1 MVNGFNK
8 ELKDL
13 LEHKFNLYNSTNF
26 IVEDPISIP
35 HAYNQKEDIEIIS
48 FLISIISWGN
58 RKSII
63 KSGNKL
69 REILGSSP
77 IDFIMRFKERD
88 LKKIDF
94 VHRTFNKFD
103 LIYFLKSLKN
113 IYKNHDGLEN
123 VFSKNLNDEF
133 MYNNI
138 SNFRKIFFSLN
149 HEERTEKHISNPKK
163 NSACKRINMF
173 LRWMVRSNETG
184 VDFGLWQNIRTDQL
198 LMPYDV
204 HVERN
209 ARKLGLVSRKQRDWK
224 TVVELTENL
233 KQFDPVDPVKYDF
246 ALFGLGVLAKDDP
259 DFIELV

>member
-1 MVNGFNK
+1 MVNGQSK

-13 LEHKFNLYNSTNF
+13 LEHKFNLYNTTNF
-26 IVEDPISIP
+26 IIEDPISIP

-77 IDFIMRFKERD
+77 IDFIMRFKEKD
-88 LKKIDF
+88 LKKINF

-149 HEERTEKHISNPKK
+149 HEKRMEKHISNPKK

-173 LRWMVRSNETG
+173 LRWMVRNDG
-184 VDFGLWQNIRTDQL
+184 VVDFGIWKKIKPSMLSCPL
-198 LMPYDV
+198 DV
-204 HVERN
+204 HTAN
-209 ARKLGLVSRKQRDWK
+209 IGRKLNLISRKQNDLK
-224 TVVELTENL
+224 TVLELDQKL
-233 KQFDPVDPVKYDF
+233 RLFDKNDPVKYDY
-246 ALFGLGVLAKDDP
+246 ALFGMGVYEK
-259 DFIELV
+259 F

>member
-26 IVEDPISIP
+26 IIEDPISIP

-77 IDFIMRFKERD
+77 IDFIIRFKERD

-173 LRWMVRSNETG
+173 LRWMVRNDG
-184 VDFGLWQNIRTDQL
+184 IVDFGIWKKIKPSMLSCPL
-198 LMPYDV
+198 DV
-204 HVERN
+204 HTAN
-209 ARKLGLVSRKQRDWK
+209 IGRKLNLISRKQNDLK
-224 TVVELTENL
+224 TVLELDKKL
-233 KQFDPVDPVKYDF
+233 RLFDKNDPVKYDY
-246 ALFGLGVLAKDDP
+246 ALFGMGVYEK
-259 DFIELV
+259 F

>member
-26 IVEDPISIP
+26 IIEDPISIP

-138 SNFRKIFFSLN
+138 SNFRKIFFSLY
-149 HEERTEKHISNPKK
+149 HEKRTEKHISNPKK

-173 LRWMVRSNETG
+173 LRWMVRNDG
-184 VDFGLWQNIRTDQL
+184 VVDFGIWKKIKPSMLSCPL
-198 LMPYDV
+198 DV
-204 HVERN
+204 HTAN
-209 ARKLGLVSRKQRDWK
+209 IGRKLNLISRKQNDLK
-224 TVVELTENL
+224 TVLELDQKL
-233 KQFDPVDPVKYDF
+233 RSFDKNDPVKYDY
-246 ALFGLGVLAKDDP
+246 ALFGMGVYEK
-259 DFIELV
+259 F

>member
-1 MVNGFNK
+1 MVNGLNK

-26 IVEDPISIP
+26 IIEDPISIP
-35 HAYNQKEDIEIIS
+35 HLYNQKEDIEIIS

-69 REILGSSP
+69 TEILGSSP

-149 HEERTEKHISNPKK
+149 HEKRTEKHISNPKK

-173 LRWMVRSNETG
+173 LRWMVRNDG
-184 VDFGLWQNIRTDQL
+184 VVDFGIWKKIKPSMLSCPL
-198 LMPYDV
+198 DV
-204 HVERN
+204 HTAN
-209 ARKLGLVSRKQRDWK
+209 IGRKLNLISRKQNDLK
-224 TVVELTENL
+224 TVLELDQKL
-233 KQFDPVDPVKYDF
+233 RLFDKNDPVKYDY
-246 ALFGLGVLAKDDP
+246 ALFGMGVYEK
-259 DFIELV
+259 F

>member
-1 MVNGFNK
+1 MVSGLNK

-26 IVEDPISIP
+26 IIEDPISIP

-113 IYKNHDGLEN
+113 IYNNHDGLEN

-173 LRWMVRSNETG
+173 LRWMVRNDG
-184 VDFGLWQNIRTDQL
+184 IVDFGIWKKIKPSMLSCPL
-198 LMPYDV
+198 DV
-204 HVERN
+204 HTAN
-209 ARKLGLVSRKQRDWK
+209 IGRKLNLISRKQNNLK
-224 TVVELTENL
+224 TVLELDKKL
-233 KQFDPVDPVKYDF
+233 RLFDKNDPVKYDY
-246 ALFGLGVLAKDDP
+246 ALFGMGVYEK
-259 DFIELV
+259 F

>member
-1 MVNGFNK
+1 MVNGLSK

-13 LEHKFNLYNSTNF
+13 LEHKFNLYNTKNF
-26 IVEDPISIP
+26 ISEDPISIP
-35 HAYNQKEDIEIIS
+35 HTYSQKEDIEIIS

-69 REILGSSP
+69 TEILGSSP
-77 IDFIMRFKERD
+77 IDFIMRFKEKD

-113 IYKNHDGLEN
+113 IYENHDGLEN

-138 SNFRKIFFSLN
+138 HNFRKIFFLLN
-149 HEERTEKHISNPKK
+149 HEKRTEKHISNPKK

-173 LRWMVRSNETG
+173 LRWMVRNDG
-184 VDFGLWQNIRTDQL
+184 VVDFGIWKKIKPSMLSCPL
-198 LMPYDV
+198 DV
-204 HVERN
+204 HTAN
-209 ARKLGLVSRKQRDWK
+209 IGRKLNLISRKQNDLK
-224 TVVELTENL
+224 TVLELDQKL
-233 KQFDPVDPVKYDF
+233 RLFDKHDPVKYDY
-246 ALFGLGVLAKDDP
+246 ALFGMGVYEK
-259 DFIELV
+259 F

>member
-1 MVNGFNK
+1 MVSGLNK

-26 IVEDPISIP
+26 IIEDPISIP

-77 IDFIMRFKERD
+77 IDFIIRFKERD

-113 IYKNHDGLEN
+113 IYENHDGLEN

-149 HEERTEKHISNPKK
+149 HEKRTEKHISNPKK

-173 LRWMVRSNETG
+173 LRWMVRNDG
-184 VDFGLWQNIRTDQL
+184 IVDFGIWKKIKPSMLSCPL
-198 LMPYDV
+198 DV
-204 HVERN
+204 HTAN
-209 ARKLGLVSRKQRDWK
+209 IGRKLNLISRKQNNLK
-224 TVVELTENL
+224 TVLELDKKL
-233 KQFDPVDPVKYDF
+233 RLFDKNDPVKYDY
-246 ALFGLGVLAKDDP
+246 ALFGMGVYEK
-259 DFIELV
+259 F

>member
-1 MVNGFNK
+1 MVNGLNK

-26 IVEDPISIP
+26 IIEDPISIP
-35 HAYNQKEDIEIIS
+35 HLYNQKEDIEIIS

-69 REILGSSP
+69 TEILGSSP

-113 IYKNHDGLEN
+113 IYENHDGLEN

-149 HEERTEKHISNPKK
+149 HEKRMEKHISNPKK

-173 LRWMVRSNETG
+173 LRWMVRNDG
-184 VDFGLWQNIRTDQL
+184 VVDFGIWKKIKPSMLSCPL
-198 LMPYDV
+198 DV
-204 HVERN
+204 HTGN
-209 ARKLGLVSRKQRDWK
+209 IGRKLNLISRKQNDLK
-224 TVVELTENL
+224 TVLELDQKL
-233 KQFDPVDPVKYDF
+233 RLFDKNDPVKYDY
-246 ALFGLGVLAKDDP
+246 ALFGMGVYEK
-259 DFIELV
+259 F

>member
-13 LEHKFNLYNSTNF
+13 LEHKFDLYNSKNF
-26 IVEDPISIP
+26 IIEDPISIP

-77 IDFIMRFKERD
+77 IDFVMRFKEKD

-149 HEERTEKHISNPKK
+149 HEKRTEKHISNPKK

-173 LRWMVRSNETG
+173 LRWMVRNDG
-184 VDFGLWQNIRTDQL
+184 VVDFGIWKKIKPSMLSCPL
-198 LMPYDV
+198 DV
-204 HVERN
+204 HTAN
-209 ARKLGLVSRKQRDWK
+209 IGRKLNLISRKQNDLK
-224 TVVELTENL
+224 TVLELDQKL
-233 KQFDPVDPVKYDF
+233 RLFDKNDPVKYDY
-246 ALFGLGVLAKDDP
+246 ALFGMGVYEK
-259 DFIELV
+259 F

>member
-1 MVNGFNK
+1 MVNGLNK

-13 LEHKFNLYNSTNF
+13 LEHKFNLYNSINF
-26 IVEDPISIP
+26 INEDPISIP

-69 REILGSSP
+69 TEILGSSP
-77 IDFIMRFKERD
+77 IDYIMRFKERD

-123 VFSKNLNDEF
+123 LFSKNLNDEF

-138 SNFRKIFFSLN
+138 SNFRKIFFSLY
-149 HEERTEKHISNPKK
+149 HEKRTEKHISNPKK

-173 LRWMVRSNETG
+173 LRWMVRNDG
-184 VDFGLWQNIRTDQL
+184 VVDFGIWKKIKPSMLSCPL
-198 LMPYDV
+198 DV
-204 HVERN
+204 HTAN
-209 ARKLGLVSRKQRDWK
+209 IGRKLNLISRKQNDLK
-224 TVVELTENL
+224 AVLELDKKLRLFDEN
-233 KQFDPVDPVKYDF
+233 DPVKYDY
-246 ALFGLGVLAKDDP
+246 ALFGMGVYEK
-259 DFIELV
+259 F

>member
-13 LEHKFNLYNSTNF
+13 LEHKFNLYNSKNF
-26 IVEDPISIP
+26 IIEDPISIP

-77 IDFIMRFKERD
+77 IDFVMRFKERD

-138 SNFRKIFFSLN
+138 SNFRKIFFSLD
-149 HEERTEKHISNPKK
+149 HEKRTEKHISNPKK

-173 LRWMVRSNETG
+173 LRWMVRNDG
-184 VDFGLWQNIRTDQL
+184 VVDFGIWKKVKPSMLSCPL
-198 LMPYDV
+198 DV
-204 HVERN
+204 HTAN
-209 ARKLGLVSRKQRDWK
+209 IGRKLNLISRKQNDLK
-224 TVVELTENL
+224 TVLELDQKL
-233 KQFDPVDPVKYDF
+233 RLFDKNDPVKYDY
-246 ALFGLGVLAKDDP
+246 ALFGMGVYEK
-259 DFIELV
+259 F

>member
-13 LEHKFNLYNSTNF
+13 LEHKFNLYNSKNF
-26 IVEDPISIP
+26 IIEDPISIP

-77 IDFIMRFKERD
+77 IDFIMRFKEKD

-113 IYKNHDGLEN
+113 IYENHDGLEN

-138 SNFRKIFFSLN
+138 SNFRKIFFSLS
-149 HEERTEKHISNPKK
+149 HEKRTEKHISNPKK

-173 LRWMVRSNETG
+173 LRWMVRNDG
-184 VDFGLWQNIRTDQL
+184 VVDFGIWKKIKPSMLSCPL
-198 LMPYDV
+198 DV
-204 HVERN
+204 HTAN
-209 ARKLGLVSRKQRDWK
+209 IGRKLNLISRKQNDLK
-224 TVVELTENL
+224 TVLELDQKL
-233 KQFDPVDPVKYDF
+233 RSFDKNDPVKYDY
-246 ALFGLGVLAKDDP
+246 ALFGMGVYEK
-259 DFIELV
+259 F

>member
-1 MVNGFNK
+1 MVNGLNK

-26 IVEDPISIP
+26 IIEDPISIP

-69 REILGSSP
+69 TEILGSSP

-113 IYKNHDGLEN
+113 IYEKHDGLEN

-149 HEERTEKHISNPKK
+149 HEKRTEKHISNPKK

-173 LRWMVRSNETG
+173 LRWMVRNDG
-184 VDFGLWQNIRTDQL
+184 VVDFGIWKKIKPSMLSCPL
-198 LMPYDV
+198 DV
-204 HVERN
+204 HTAN
-209 ARKLGLVSRKQRDWK
+209 IGRKLNLISRKQNDLK
-224 TVVELTENL
+224 TVLELDQKL
-233 KQFDPVDPVKYDF
+233 RLFDKNDPVKYDY
-246 ALFGLGVLAKDDP
+246 ALFGMGVYEK
-259 DFIELV
+259 F

>member
-13 LEHKFNLYNSTNF
+13 LEHKFILYNTKNF
-26 IVEDPISIP
+26 ISEDPISIP
-35 HAYNQKEDIEIIS
+35 YLYNQKEDIEIVS

-69 REILGSSP
+69 KEILGSSP
-77 IDFIMRFKERD
+77 IDFIMRFKEKD

-113 IYKNHDGLEN
+113 IYENHDGLEN

-149 HEERTEKHISNPKK
+149 HENRTEKHISNPKK

-173 LRWMVRSNETG
+173 LRWMVRNDG
-184 VDFGLWQNIRTDQL
+184 VVDFGIWKKIKPSMLSCPL
-198 LMPYDV
+198 DV
-204 HVERN
+204 HTAN
-209 ARKLGLVSRKQRDWK
+209 IGRKLNLISRKQNDLK
-224 TVVELTENL
+224 TVLELDQKL
-233 KQFDPVDPVKYDF
+233 RLFDKNDPVKYDY
-246 ALFGLGVLAKDDP
+246 ALFGMGVYEK
-259 DFIELV
+259 F

>member
-26 IVEDPISIP
+26 IIEDPISIP
-35 HAYNQKEDIEIIS
+35 HTYNQKEDIEIIS

-63 KSGNKL
+63 KSGSKL

-77 IDFIMRFKERD
+77 IDFIMRFKQRD

-113 IYKNHDGLEN
+113 IYENHDGLEN

-149 HEERTEKHISNPKK
+149 HEKRTEKHISNPKK

-173 LRWMVRSNETG
+173 LRWMVRNDG
-184 VDFGLWQNIRTDQL
+184 IVDFGIWKKIKPSMLSCPL
-198 LMPYDV
+198 DV
-204 HVERN
+204 HTAN
-209 ARKLGLVSRKQRDWK
+209 IGRKLNLISRKQNDLK
-224 TVVELTENL
+224 TVLELDKKL
-233 KQFDPVDPVKYDF
+233 RLFDKNDPVKYDY
-246 ALFGLGVLAKDDP
+246 ALFGMGVYEK
-259 DFIELV
+259 F

>member
-1 MVNGFNK
+1 MVSGFNK

-26 IVEDPISIP
+26 IIEDPISIP

-77 IDFIMRFKERD
+77 IDFIMRFKEKD

-113 IYKNHDGLEN
+113 IYENHDGLEN

-149 HEERTEKHISNPKK
+149 HEKRTEKHISNPKK

-173 LRWMVRSNETG
+173 LRWMVRNDG
-184 VDFGLWQNIRTDQL
+184 VVDFGIWKKIKPSMLSCPL
-198 LMPYDV
+198 DV
-204 HVERN
+204 HTAN
-209 ARKLGLVSRKQRDWK
+209 IGRKLNLISRKQNDLK
-224 TVVELTENL
+224 TVLELDQKL
-233 KQFDPVDPVKYDF
+233 RLFDKNDPVKYDY
-246 ALFGLGVLAKDDP
+246 ALFGMGVYEK
-259 DFIELV
+259 F

>member
-1 MVNGFNK
+1 MVNGFNR

-26 IVEDPISIP
+26 IIEDPISIP

-77 IDFIMRFKERD
+77 IDFIMRFKEKD

-113 IYKNHDGLEN
+113 IYENHDGLEN

-149 HEERTEKHISNPKK
+149 HEKRTEKHISNPKK

-173 LRWMVRSNETG
+173 LRWMVRNDG
-184 VDFGLWQNIRTDQL
+184 VVDFGIWKKVKPSMLSCPL
-198 LMPYDV
+198 DV
-204 HVERN
+204 HTAN
-209 ARKLGLVSRKQRDWK
+209 IGRKLNLISRKQNDLK
-224 TVVELTENL
+224 TVLELDQKL
-233 KQFDPVDPVKYDF
+233 RSFDKNDPVKYDY
-246 ALFGLGVLAKDDP
+246 ALFGMGVYEK
-259 DFIELV
+259 F

>member
-13 LEHKFNLYNSTNF
+13 LEHKFNLYNSKNF
-26 IVEDPISIP
+26 IIEDPISIP
-35 HAYNQKEDIEIIS
+35 HTYIQKEDIEIIS

-77 IDFIMRFKERD
+77 IDFVMRFKEKD

-149 HEERTEKHISNPKK
+149 HEKRTEKHISNPKK

-173 LRWMVRSNETG
+173 LRWMVRNDG
-184 VDFGLWQNIRTDQL
+184 VVDFGIWKKIKPSMLSCPL
-198 LMPYDV
+198 DV
-204 HVERN
+204 HTAN
-209 ARKLGLVSRKQRDWK
+209 IGRKLNLISRKQNDLK
-224 TVVELTENL
+224 TVLELDQKL
-233 KQFDPVDPVKYDF
+233 RSFDKNDPVKYDY
-246 ALFGLGVLAKDDP
+246 ALFGMGIYEK
-259 DFIELV
+259 F

>member
-1 MVNGFNK
+1 MVNGFNI

-26 IVEDPISIP
+26 IIEDPISIP

-63 KSGNKL
+63 KSGNNL

-77 IDFIMRFKERD
+77 IDFIMRFKEKD

-113 IYKNHDGLEN
+113 IYENHDGLEN

-149 HEERTEKHISNPKK
+149 HEKRTEKHISNPKK

-173 LRWMVRSNETG
+173 LRWMVRNDG
-184 VDFGLWQNIRTDQL
+184 VVDFGIWKKIKPSMLSCPL
-198 LMPYDV
+198 DV
-204 HVERN
+204 HTAN
-209 ARKLGLVSRKQRDWK
+209 IGRKLNLISRKQNDLK
-224 TVVELTENL
+224 TVLELDQKL
-233 KQFDPVDPVKYDF
+233 RLFDKNDPVKYDY
-246 ALFGLGVLAKDDP
+246 ALFGMGVYEK
-259 DFIELV
+259 F

>member
-1 MVNGFNK
+1 MVNGLNK

-26 IVEDPISIP
+26 IIEDPISIP
-35 HAYNQKEDIEIIS
+35 HLYNQKEDIEIIS

-69 REILGSSP
+69 TEILGSSP

-138 SNFRKIFFSLN
+138 SNFRKIFFSLY
-149 HEERTEKHISNPKK
+149 HEKRTEKHISNPKK

-173 LRWMVRSNETG
+173 LRWMVRNDG
-184 VDFGLWQNIRTDQL
+184 VVDFGIWKKIKPSMLSCPL
-198 LMPYDV
+198 DV
-204 HVERN
+204 HTGN
-209 ARKLGLVSRKQRDWK
+209 IGRKLNLISRKQNDLK
-224 TVVELTENL
+224 TVLELDQKL
-233 KQFDPVDPVKYDF
+233 RLFDKNDPVKYDY
-246 ALFGLGVLAKDDP
+246 ALFGMGVYEK
-259 DFIELV
+259 F

>member
-1 MVNGFNK
+1 MVNGLSK

-26 IVEDPISIP
+26 IIEDPISIP

-113 IYKNHDGLEN
+113 IYENHDGLEN

-138 SNFRKIFFSLN
+138 SNFRKIFFSLY
-149 HEERTEKHISNPKK
+149 HEKRTEKHISNPKK

-173 LRWMVRSNETG
+173 LRWMVRNDG
-184 VDFGLWQNIRTDQL
+184 VVDFGIWKKIKPSMLSCPL
-198 LMPYDV
+198 DV
-204 HVERN
+204 HTAN
-209 ARKLGLVSRKQRDWK
+209 IGRKLNLISRKQNDLK
-224 TVVELTENL
+224 TVLELDQKL
-233 KQFDPVDPVKYDF
+233 RLFDKNDPVKYDY
-246 ALFGLGVLAKDDP
+246 ALFGMGVYEK
-259 DFIELV
+259 F

>member
-1 MVNGFNK
+1 MVNGLNK

-26 IVEDPISIP
+26 IIEDPISIP
-35 HAYNQKEDIEIIS
+35 HLYNQKEDIEIIS

-69 REILGSSP
+69 TEILGSSP

-149 HEERTEKHISNPKK
+149 HEKRTEKHISNPKK

-173 LRWMVRSNETG
+173 LRWMVRNDG
-184 VDFGLWQNIRTDQL
+184 VVDFGLWKKIKPSML
-198 LMPYDV
+198 SCPLDV
-204 HVERN
+204 HTAN
-209 ARKLGLVSRKQRDWK
+209 IGRKLNLISRKQNDLK
-224 TVVELTENL
+224 TVLELDQKL
-233 KQFDPVDPVKYDF
+233 RLFDKNDPVKYDY
-246 ALFGLGVLAKDDP
+246 ALFGMGVYEK
-259 DFIELV
+259 F

>member
-1 MVNGFNK
+1 MVNGLSK

-13 LEHKFNLYNSTNF
+13 LEHKFNLYNTKNF
-26 IVEDPISIP
+26 ISEDPISIP
-35 HAYNQKEDIEIIS
+35 HTYSQKEDIEIIS

-69 REILGSSP
+69 TEILGSSP
-77 IDFIMRFKERD
+77 IDFIMRFKEKD

-123 VFSKNLNDEF
+123 IFSKNLNDEF

-138 SNFRKIFFSLN
+138 SNFRKIFFSLS
-149 HEERTEKHISNPKK
+149 HEKRTEKHISNPKK

-173 LRWMVRSNETG
+173 LRWMVRNDG
-184 VDFGLWQNIRTDQL
+184 VVDFGIWKKIKPSMLSCPL
-198 LMPYDV
+198 DV
-204 HVERN
+204 HTAN
-209 ARKLGLVSRKQRDWK
+209 IGRKLNLISRKQNDLK
-224 TVVELTENL
+224 TVLELDQKL
-233 KQFDPVDPVKYDF
+233 RLFDKNDPVKYDY
-246 ALFGLGVLAKDDP
+246 ALFGMGVYEK
-259 DFIELV
+259 F

>member
-1 MVNGFNK
+1 MVNGLSK

-13 LEHKFNLYNSTNF
+13 LEHKFNLYNTKNF
-26 IVEDPISIP
+26 ISEDPISIP
-35 HAYNQKEDIEIIS
+35 HTYSQKEDIEIIS

-69 REILGSSP
+69 TEILGSSP
-77 IDFIMRFKERD
+77 IDFIMRFKEKD

-94 VHRTFNKFD
+94 IHRTFNKFD

-113 IYKNHDGLEN
+113 IYENHDGLEN

-149 HEERTEKHISNPKK
+149 HEKRMEKHISNPKK

-173 LRWMVRSNETG
+173 LRWMVRNDG
-184 VDFGLWQNIRTDQL
+184 VVDFGIWKKIKPSMLSCPL
-198 LMPYDV
+198 DV
-204 HVERN
+204 HTAN
-209 ARKLGLVSRKQRDWK
+209 IGRKLNLISRKQNDLK
-224 TVVELTENL
+224 TVLELDQKL
-233 KQFDPVDPVKYDF
+233 RLFDKNDPVKYDY
-246 ALFGLGVLAKDDP
+246 ALFGMGVYEK
-259 DFIELV
+259 F

>member
-1 MVNGFNK
+1 MVNGLNK

-26 IVEDPISIP
+26 IIEDPISIP

-48 FLISIISWGN
+48 FLISVISWGN

-69 REILGSSP
+69 TEILGSSP
-77 IDFIMRFKERD
+77 IDFIIRFKERD

-149 HEERTEKHISNPKK
+149 HEKRTEKHISNPKK

-173 LRWMVRSNETG
+173 LRWMVRNDG
-184 VDFGLWQNIRTDQL
+184 VVDFGIWKKIKPSMLSCPL
-198 LMPYDV
+198 DV
-204 HVERN
+204 HTAN
-209 ARKLGLVSRKQRDWK
+209 IGRKLNLISRKQNDLK
-224 TVVELTENL
+224 TVLELDQKL
-233 KQFDPVDPVKYDF
+233 RLFDKNDPVKYDY
-246 ALFGLGVLAKDDP
+246 ALFGMGVYEK
-259 DFIELV
+259 F

>member
-13 LEHKFNLYNSTNF
+13 LEHKFNLYNSKNF
-26 IVEDPISIP
+26 IIEDPISIP
-35 HAYNQKEDIEIIS
+35 HAYNQKEDIEIIG

-77 IDFIMRFKERD
+77 IDFVMRFKESD
-88 LKKIDF
+88 LKKVDF
-94 VHRTFNKFD
+94 VHRTFNKYD

-113 IYKNHDGLEN
+113 IYMNHNGLEN
-123 VFSKNLNDEF
+123 VFSKNLNDKF

-138 SNFRKIFFSLN
+138 SNFRNIFFSLD
-149 HEERTEKHISNPKK
+149 HEKRTEKHISNPKK

-173 LRWMVRSNETG
+173 LRWMVRNDG
-184 VDFGLWQNIRTDQL
+184 VVDFGIWKKIKPSMLSCPL
-198 LMPYDV
+198 DV
-204 HVERN
+204 HTAN
-209 ARKLGLVSRKQRDWK
+209 IGRKLNLISRKQNDLK
-224 TVVELTENL
+224 TVLELDQKL
-233 KQFDPVDPVKYDF
+233 RSFDKNDPVKYDY
-246 ALFGLGVLAKDDP
+246 ALFGMGVYEK
-259 DFIELV
+259 F

>member
-1 MVNGFNK
+1 MVNGLSK

-13 LEHKFNLYNSTNF
+13 LEHKFNLYNTKNF
-26 IVEDPISIP
+26 ISEDPISIP
-35 HAYNQKEDIEIIS
+35 HTYSQKEDIEIIS

-69 REILGSSP
+69 TEILGSSP
-77 IDFIMRFKERD
+77 IDFIMRFKEKD

-138 SNFRKIFFSLN
+138 HNFRKIFFLLN
-149 HEERTEKHISNPKK
+149 HEKRTEKHISNPKK

-173 LRWMVRSNETG
+173 LRWMVRNDG
-184 VDFGLWQNIRTDQL
+184 VVDFGIWEKIKPSMLSCPL
-198 LMPYDV
+198 DV
-204 HVERN
+204 HTAN
-209 ARKLGLVSRKQRDWK
+209 IGRKLNLISRKQNDLK
-224 TVVELTENL
+224 TVLELDQKL
-233 KQFDPVDPVKYDF
+233 RLFDKNDPVKYDY
-246 ALFGLGVLAKDDP
+246 ALFGMGVYEK
-259 DFIELV
+259 F

>member
-13 LEHKFNLYNSTNF
+13 LEHKFNLYNSRNF
-26 IVEDPISIP
+26 IIEDPISIP

-77 IDFIMRFKERD
+77 IDFIMRFKEKD

-113 IYKNHDGLEN
+113 IYENHDGLEN

-149 HEERTEKHISNPKK
+149 HEKRTEKHISNPKK

-173 LRWMVRSNETG
+173 LRWMVRNDG
-184 VDFGLWQNIRTDQL
+184 VVDFGIWKKIKPSMLSCPL
-198 LMPYDV
+198 DV
-204 HVERN
+204 HTAN
-209 ARKLGLVSRKQRDWK
+209 IGRKLNLISRKQNDLK
-224 TVVELTENL
+224 TVLELDQKL
-233 KQFDPVDPVKYDF
+233 RLFDKNDPVKYDY
-246 ALFGLGVLAKDDP
+246 ALFGMGVYEK
-259 DFIELV
+259 F

>member
-13 LEHKFNLYNSTNF
+13 LEHKFDLYNSKNF
-26 IVEDPISIP
+26 IIEDPISIP
-35 HAYNQKEDIEIIS
+35 HLYNQKEDIEIIS

-77 IDFIMRFKERD
+77 IDFIMRFKEKD

-149 HEERTEKHISNPKK
+149 HEKRTEKHISNPKK

-173 LRWMVRSNETG
+173 LRWMVRNDG
-184 VDFGLWQNIRTDQL
+184 VVDFGIWKKIKPSMLSCPL
-198 LMPYDV
+198 DV
-204 HVERN
+204 HTAN
-209 ARKLGLVSRKQRDWK
+209 IGRKLNLISRKQNDLK
-224 TVVELTENL
+224 TVLELDQKL
-233 KQFDPVDPVKYDF
+233 RSFDKNDPVKYDY
-246 ALFGLGVLAKDDP
+246 ALFGMGVYEK
-259 DFIELV
+259 F

>member
-26 IVEDPISIP
+26 IIEDPISIP

-69 REILGSSP
+69 KEILGSSP
-77 IDFIMRFKERD
+77 IDFIMRFKEKD
-88 LKKIDF
+88 LKKVDF

-113 IYKNHDGLEN
+113 IYQNHDGLEN

-149 HEERTEKHISNPKK
+149 HEKRTEKHISNPKK

-173 LRWMVRSNETG
+173 LRWMVRNDG
-184 VDFGLWQNIRTDQL
+184 VVDFGIWKKIKPSMLSCPL
-198 LMPYDV
+198 DV
-204 HVERN
+204 HTAN
-209 ARKLGLVSRKQRDWK
+209 IGRKLNLISRKQNDLK
-224 TVVELTENL
+224 TVLELDQKL
-233 KQFDPVDPVKYDF
+233 RSFDKNDPVKYDY
-246 ALFGLGVLAKDDP
+246 ALFGMGVYEK
-259 DFIELV
+259 F

>member
-1 MVNGFNK
+1 MVNGLNK

-13 LEHKFNLYNSTNF
+13 LEHKFSLYNSTNF
-26 IVEDPISIP
+26 IIEDPISIP
-35 HAYNQKEDIEIIS
+35 HLYNQKEDIEIIS

-69 REILGSSP
+69 TEILGSSP

-103 LIYFLKSLKN
+103 LTYFLKSLKN

-138 SNFRKIFFSLN
+138 SNFRKIFFSLY
-149 HEERTEKHISNPKK
+149 HEKRTEKHISNPKK

-173 LRWMVRSNETG
+173 LRWMVRNDG
-184 VDFGLWQNIRTDQL
+184 VVDFGIWKKIKPSMLSCPL
-198 LMPYDV
+198 DV
-204 HVERN
+204 HTAN
-209 ARKLGLVSRKQRDWK
+209 IGRKLNLISRKQNDLK
-224 TVVELTENL
+224 TVLELDQKL
-233 KQFDPVDPVKYDF
+233 RLFDKNDPVKYDY
-246 ALFGLGVLAKDDP
+246 ALFGMGVYEK
-259 DFIELV
+259 F

>member
-26 IVEDPISIP
+26 IIEDPISIP

-48 FLISIISWGN
+48 FLISVISWGN

-69 REILGSSP
+69 TEILGSSP
-77 IDFIMRFKERD
+77 IDFIIRFKERD

-149 HEERTEKHISNPKK
+149 HEKRTEKHISNPKK

-173 LRWMVRSNETG
+173 LRWMVRNDG
-184 VDFGLWQNIRTDQL
+184 VVDFGIWKKIKPSMLSCPL
-198 LMPYDV
+198 DV
-204 HVERN
+204 HTAN
-209 ARKLGLVSRKQRDWK
+209 IGRKLNLISRKQNDLK
-224 TVVELTENL
+224 TVLELDQKL
-233 KQFDPVDPVKYDF
+233 RLFDKNDPVKYDY
-246 ALFGLGVLAKDDP
+246 ALFGMGVYEK
-259 DFIELV
+259 F

>member
-1 MVNGFNK
+1 MVNGLNK

-26 IVEDPISIP
+26 IIEDPISIP

-69 REILGSSP
+69 TEILGSSP

-149 HEERTEKHISNPKK
+149 HEKRTEKHISNPKK

-173 LRWMVRSNETG
+173 LRWMVRNDG
-184 VDFGLWQNIRTDQL
+184 VVDFGIWKKIKPSMLSCPL
-198 LMPYDV
+198 DV
-204 HVERN
+204 HTGN
-209 ARKLGLVSRKQRDWK
+209 IGRKLNLISRKQNDLK
-224 TVVELTENL
+224 TVLELDEKL
-233 KQFDPVDPVKYDF
+233 RLFDKNDPVKYDY
-246 ALFGLGVLAKDDP
+246 ALFGMGVYEK
-259 DFIELV
+259 F